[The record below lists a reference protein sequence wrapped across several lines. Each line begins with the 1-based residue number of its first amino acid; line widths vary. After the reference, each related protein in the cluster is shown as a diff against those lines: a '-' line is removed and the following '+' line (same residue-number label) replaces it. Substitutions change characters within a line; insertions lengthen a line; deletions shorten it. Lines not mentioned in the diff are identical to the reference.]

1 MGTSGQKRWTRDETL
16 AVLSL
21 YVQIPFGKM
30 HANNPDIVTLAEQ
43 IGRTPSSVALKLVN
57 FASLD
62 PAHQKRGIRGMSN
75 TSALD
80 REVWQ
85 AFYGNWQ
92 ALAEYDALPISDEV
106 APVDEEPI
114 PPRETETVSTM
125 KTRRG
130 QQFFRRA
137 VLAAYGN
144 RCCLT
149 GIAAPQL
156 LRASH
161 IVPWSANEAIRLS
174 PDNGLALNTLHDAAF
189 DRGLLTFDEDARLI
203 LAKQPIDHMPRDE
216 YDRFFRNYDGKPMQT
231 PERFTPQPEHLDYHR
246 KHIFLN

>member
-1 MGTSGQKRWTRDETL
+1 M
-16 AVLSL
+16 LSL

-30 HANNPDIVTLAEQ
+30 HANNPNIIALAAQ
-43 IGRTPSSVALKLVN
+43 IGRTPSSVAMKLVN

-62 PAHQKRGIRGMSN
+62 PAHQKRGVRGMSN

-85 AFYGNWQ
+85 TFYGNWQ
-92 ALAEYDALPISDEV
+92 ALADHDVLPIKDDNAIKASEPTH
-106 APVDEEPI
+106 AP
-114 PPRETETVSTM
+114 ETETISTV

-137 VLAAYGN
+137 VLAAYRN
-144 RCCLT
+144 RCCIT
-149 GIAAPQL
+149 GITAPQL

-161 IVPWSANEAIRLS
+161 IVPWSVNESIRLS

-189 DRGLLTFDEDARLI
+189 DRGLITFDEDARLV
-203 LAKQPIDHMPRDE
+203 LSRELSDHMPRDE
-216 YDRFFRNYDGKPMQT
+216 YDRFFGSYDGKPLQT
-231 PERFTPQPEHLDYHR
+231 PERFTPQPSHLDYHR
-246 KHIFLN
+246 EHIFLN